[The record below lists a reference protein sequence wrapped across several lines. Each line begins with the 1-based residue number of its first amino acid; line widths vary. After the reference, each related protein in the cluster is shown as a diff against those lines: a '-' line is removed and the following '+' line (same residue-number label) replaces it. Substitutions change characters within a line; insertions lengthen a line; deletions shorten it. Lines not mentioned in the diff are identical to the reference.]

1 MVQGNFADS
10 LLNIL
15 FVENQE
21 LATFIGELHENRIKE
36 FEDLDKKILS
46 LNRKKKRI
54 FQKLNN
60 NIPQIFGA
68 TENPEAKILA
78 GEFTRKKRAPAS

>member
-1 MVQGNFADS
+1 MNTKNACRGTDSEQFIDSIERRDIKKDDVKALVQGNFADS

-36 FEDLDKKILS
+36 FEDLDKKYC
-46 LNRKKKRI
+46 
-54 FQKLNN
+54 
-60 NIPQIFGA
+60 P
-68 TENPEAKILA
+68 
-78 GEFTRKKRAPAS
+78 

>member
-46 LNRKKKRI
+46 LNRKRI